1 MVNASRTLAQRR
13 KGKYIMM
20 DYRTLKT
27 RFGAALGKQIL
38 QGKKQQEETKD
49 ANDGLTYW
57 MKHPDVAHEVQ

>member
-1 MVNASRTLAQRR
+1 MAQRR

-20 DYRTLKT
+20 DFKTLKS

-38 QGKKQQEETKD
+38 QEKKQQEETKD
-49 ANDGLTYW
+49 PADGLTYW